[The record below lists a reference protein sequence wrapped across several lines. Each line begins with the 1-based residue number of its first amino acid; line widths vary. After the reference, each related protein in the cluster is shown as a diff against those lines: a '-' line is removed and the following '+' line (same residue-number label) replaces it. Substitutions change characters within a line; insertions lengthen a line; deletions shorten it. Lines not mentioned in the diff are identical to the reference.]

1 MESRTRNR
9 RYVCKT
15 CSRSYGKAEHLIVS
29 PTAVT
34 HIVQR
39 PVTWLFRD
47 MNDHVGPHSFSR
59 RLRLT
64 FADTGLKPFSC
75 DQCGQQFSRLD
86 SLNRHS
92 RRHTTPPTR
101 RQDQRIEGARHTLR
115 SALSSERE
123 RFNSFPVVDAP
134 SMVGDG
140 YAESAS
146 YMSTAGLHPA
156 SDTMVVPNDS
166 SDYLNWPDST
176 DLLQSIL
183 SAEFVNLPSLEI
195 LPSQRVPPPESL
207 PSETSH
213 SSPWL
218 HPRGQQSPWLGGEN
232 AVHHLSQIISDSVS
246 I

>member
-15 CSRSYGKAEHLIVS
+15 CNRSYGKAEHLIVS
-29 PTAVT
+29 PTAST
-34 HIVQR
+34 QIVQH
-39 PVTWLFRD
+39 PVTWFCRD
-47 MNDHVGPHSFSR
+47 MNDHVRPYSSTR
-59 RLRLT
+59 WLCLT

-75 DQCGQQFSRLD
+75 EQCGQQFSRLD

-92 RRHTTPPTR
+92 RRHTALPTR
-101 RQDQRIEGARHTLR
+101 RQNQRIEGARHTLR
-115 SALSSERE
+115 SALSSEHE

-134 SMVGDG
+134 SMVGDE

-146 YMSTAGLHPA
+146 YLSTTDLHPA
-156 SDTMVVPNDS
+156 SDNVLVPNDS

-183 SAEFVNLPSLEI
+183 SAEFVNLPSLEL
-195 LPSQRVPPPESL
+195 LPSQRLSPPGSP

-232 AVHHLSQIISDSVS
+232 PVHHLSQIISNSVS
-246 I
+246 V